1 MALENIFGA
10 PPEYLTGLLGVDPE
24 KLRKQALTTGLVNTA
39 LAFAAQPRNQRY
51 GSVLPYAAR
60 ALMAGQQGAQG
71 VYQGALQDFMTRQKI
86 EEIKRQQQE
95 QQAAKSAMER
105 LAGGMESYTTTTEQ
119 PVQTTMYQTAAP
131 SAGAVAPSFDVKPV
145 TTNEI
150 RKIQQINKQ
159 QYNKDLIAA
168 GFGQELVKQ
177 QLAPKEVEYIDVGDK
192 LLPVYK
198 TTKQPVEGLEALPKN
213 LTPEQLKKQMWEQ
226 FKYANPSASDLLS
239 ADTQRRG
246 QDITVRGQNITMR
259 GQDLTAAAANM
270 PKAPSGY
277 RYKADGALE
286 IIPGGPA
293 DMKSGDKAKG
303 REDFS
308 KVTTSLRSRYDELAK
323 IPAAISD
330 PSRTGIGGLVE
341 NIGAGIASSVGGQPV
356 GRLFGTK
363 AQSLRNQIE
372 STRPLLLQAIKQ
384 ATGMS
389 AQQMNSN
396 AEMQMYLN
404 AATNPS
410 YDIQTN
416 INALNMLESLYGI
429 DTGNVEKQN
438 ILDSGAQIDSE
449 AQKARQEIER
459 RQKERSGGR

>member
-1 MALENIFGA
+1 MALNIFGQ
-10 PPEYLTGLLGVDPE
+10 PPEYLSGLLGVDPE
-24 KLRKQALTTGLVNTA
+24 KLRKQATTTGLINTA
-39 LAFAAQPRNQRY
+39 LAFAAQPRNQQY

-86 EEIKRQQQE
+86 EDIKRQQQE

-131 SAGAVAPSFDVKPV
+131 TTEAVAPSFDVKPV

-150 RKIQQINKQ
+150 RKIQQVNKQ

-168 GFGQELVKQ
+168 GFGQELIKQ
-177 QLAPKEVEYIDVGDK
+177 QLAPKEVEYLDIGDK

-198 TTKQPVEGLEALPKN
+198 TTKQPVEGLEPLSKN
-213 LTPEQLKKQMWEQ
+213 LTPEQLQRNMWEQ

-239 ADTQRRG
+239 ADTQRRS

-259 GQDLTAAAANM
+259 GQDLQATTSNM
-270 PKAPSGY
+270 PKAPAGY
-277 RYKADGALE
+277 KYKSDGTLE
-286 IIPGGPA
+286 IISGGPA
-293 DMKSGDKAKG
+293 DMKSGEKAKG
-303 REDFS
+303 REDFN
-308 KVTTSLRSRYDELAK
+308 KVTSSLRKKYEELAT

-330 PSRTGIGGLVE
+330 PSRKGLGGVFE
-341 NIGAGIASSVGGQPV
+341 NIGAGMASSVGGQPI
-356 GRLFGTK
+356 GKLFGTK

-404 AATNPS
+404 AATNPA
-410 YDIQTN
+410 YDIETN
-416 INALNMLESLYGI
+416 MNALNMLENLYGI
-429 DTGNVEKQN
+429 DANNLEKQ
-438 ILDSGAQIDSE
+438 QIIPRNEQMPPRKVYNS
-449 AQKARQEIER
+449 KTGRIE
-459 RQKERSGGR
+459 